1 MAAYKDFPLGAAPA
15 GACRS
20 VTAVGGSAGDF
31 VLSNSTAGDCGH
43 KPRHHH
49 KLVLAPEKWYAH
61 TKKSALYLPDWQ
73 LIETD

>member
-1 MAAYKDFPLGAAPA
+1 MEQ
-15 GACRS
+15 CR
-20 VTAVGGSAGDF
+20 GF
-31 VLSNSTAGDCGH
+31 VLSNSTYSWWAQYLARATD
-43 KPRHHH
+43 